1 MTPIAALAVGL
12 GVASA
17 PVPASPPPTAADARA
32 ILRLVMALETRVHA
46 QAEVGPPPCV
56 RPWVGPA
63 SLGGARRRVEAW
75 ERPQPP
81 APPPA
86 PMPPGAVTV
95 VNSSEL
101 RFSPFARWQ
110 RLGDMHRG
118 YIDIGGPLSADAEA
132 AIREAER
139 AAMVA
144 APQRRLVAMI
154 ERAWFGPP
162 LAFCHGDH
170 WQPVLEIESPT
181 IVGQFAFV
189 DVAFQCVLCGQGVRL
204 AFRRVRSGWEIVAA
218 AERWVS

>member
-1 MTPIAALAVGL
+1 MRALLASLLIAATPA
-12 GVASA
+12 
-17 PVPASPPPTAADARA
+17 PASPPPTAADARE

-56 RPWVGPA
+56 RRWVGPA

-75 ERPQPP
+75 EPPQPP
-81 APPPA
+81 APPLP
-86 PMPPGAVTV
+86 PEPPGVVTV
-95 VNSSEL
+95 VDSSEL
-101 RFSPFARWQ
+101 RFSPFVAWQ

-118 YIDIGGPLSADAEA
+118 YVDIGGGLSPDVEA

-144 APQRRLVAMI
+144 APQRRPVAMI

-162 LAFCHGDH
+162 LAFCHGDR

-181 IVGQFAFV
+181 IVGEFAFV
-189 DVAFQCVLCGQGVRL
+189 DVNFQCVLCGQGVIL
-204 AFRRVRSGWEIVAA
+204 AFRRLRSGWEIVAA